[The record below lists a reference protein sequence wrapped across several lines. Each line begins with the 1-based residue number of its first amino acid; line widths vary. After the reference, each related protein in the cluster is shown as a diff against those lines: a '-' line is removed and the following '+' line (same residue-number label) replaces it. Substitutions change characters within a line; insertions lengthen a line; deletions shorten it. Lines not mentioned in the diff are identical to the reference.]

1 MRFTN
6 CIELSKSIMVCHMK
20 KGLLTLEPFYE
31 NRKNEY
37 RMDILKCPYCRVFT
51 ELGAPELAKYS
62 CESDDIVYGN
72 LPGIDFIR
80 TQTLATGGTR
90 CDFYLRLSDK

>member
-1 MRFTN
+1 
-6 CIELSKSIMVCHMK
+6 MVCHMK